1 MNDFW
6 VGVGVQEA
14 DMSLERGT
22 VARFTWLLIDASS
35 KGRSSVLKADLELG
49 VLVE

>member
-1 MNDFW
+1 MSDFW

-22 VARFTWLLIDASS
+22 VAQFTWLQSDASS
-35 KGRSSVLKADLELG
+35 KGKSSVLKADLELG
-49 VLVE
+49 ALVE